1 MKIRFSPR
9 RASASVLLALAPLAA
24 MAGTW
29 SSDQWLGL
37 NANPQDFFDKTWIYR
52 NLALQ
57 GNVWCP
63 FSDLWCTSTH
73 DLVLKGPND
82 PNPGYPAAGQ
92 SANLVIAARLTADNA
107 GKYSVVFDGKA
118 ERVINYSDGT
128 LSPPVYNATTNKT
141 TATLTIPSSFNGNPD
156 PKIVLA
162 FDKVSADFG
171 NLKVWQPGAGQS
183 NGRFTDAAITHYSR
197 AKVIR
202 MMDRLR
208 TNGASDVNWAG
219 SLAAD
224 SETLLGYQHSL
235 KGAMEMAAR
244 MDAHPWVNV
253 PATASDAYIASFMG
267 VVAAQL
273 KPGKIATVEYSNE
286 PWNYAFPQFFQ
297 SANQAFAAA
306 GLATGYA
313 KVNTL
318 RVLAISR
325 DANGDVTV
333 TLNGAH
339 GKAVGEQ
346 VYVEVDTSGRIA
358 PVLATLITGTSGAQL
373 KYHSNVINQPV
384 NGTVETGWVNSYVLL
399 NPANELSRP
408 LANFGKPNLYPGAIE
423 VKMRHEMTRLRAIHD
438 AAAAAGLGSRVR
450 VVKGICLDGF
460 QDDIYA
466 LAWAKEKY
474 GSLAWLDTMG
484 GGLSPAY
491 YLRPDNPHGMDTT
504 DKVFQQLED
513 ARVGVARSLIKLRNI
528 LFAMG
533 QTRLVGY
540 EGGPHNDLKPSEAVA
555 KAVQTAHR
563 DDARMPVLLA
573 NTWQDWT
580 NRGGSALMYFHGGT
594 VDSFGGVENGGG
606 HNNNT
611 WALVEGTL
619 TSSSKR
625 VKDDFFTMQQNA
637 STTPVGVPGVTIGD
651 IVLQNVHQML
661 ETRGARAG
669 NGLVLVE
676 PATKQTS
683 YTYLV
688 TADNAR
694 SYTIALDAGSTADK
708 TADTV
713 SIYVDGV
720 LVGTQALPYAN
731 VWIDKPGQAI
741 SVPVNLAA
749 GTHVV
754 EARLGSTRNGVVGL
768 YRLRVN

>member
-9 RASASVLLALAPLAA
+9 RASASIVLALAPLAA

-37 NANPQDFFDKTWIYR
+37 NANPQDYFDKTWIYR

-63 FSDLWCTSTH
+63 FSDLWCSATH

-92 SANLVIAARLTADNA
+92 SANLIIAARLTADNA

-128 LSPPVYNATTNKT
+128 LSAPVYNASTNKT
-141 TATLTIPSSFNGNPD
+141 TATLTIPSSFNGNTD

-171 NLKVWQPGAGQS
+171 NLKVWQPNAGTS
-183 NGRFTDAAITHYSR
+183 TGKFTDAAISHYGR

-208 TNGASDVNWAG
+208 TNAVSDVNWAG
-219 SLAAD
+219 SIAAD

-235 KGAMEMAAR
+235 KGAMELAAR
-244 MDAHPWVNV
+244 MDAHPWLNV
-253 PATASDAYIASFMG
+253 PATASDAYLASYMS
-267 VVAAQL
+267 VIAAQL
-273 KPGKIATVEYSNE
+273 KPGKVATVEYSNE
-286 PWNYAFPQFFQ
+286 PWNYAFPQFYQ

-306 GLATGYA
+306 GLATGYG

-339 GKAVGEQ
+339 GKVADQQ
-346 VYVEVDTSGRIA
+346 VYVSVDTSGKIPPA
-358 PVLATLITGTSGAQL
+358 LATLITGTSGSVL
-373 KYHSNVINQPV
+373 KYHTNVINQPV
-384 NGTVETGWVNSYVLL
+384 NGSIDTGWVNSVVLL
-399 NPANELSRP
+399 NPANDLSKP

-423 VKMRHEMTRLRAIHD
+423 VKMRYELTRMRAIYD

-450 VVKGICLDGF
+450 VVKGICLAGF
-460 QDDIYA
+460 EDEIYG

-491 YLRPDNPHGMDTT
+491 YLRPDNPYGMDTP
-504 DKVFQQLED
+504 DKVFQQLEQ
-513 ARVGVARSLIKLRNI
+513 ARTGVAGSLIRLRNI
-528 LFAMG
+528 LLAMG
-533 QTRLVGY
+533 QSTINGY
-540 EGGPHNDLKPSEAVA
+540 EGGPHNDLKPTEAVA
-555 KAVQTAHR
+555 KAVQIAHR

-573 NTWQDWT
+573 NTWQDWV
-580 NRGGSALMYFHGGT
+580 NRGGSALMYFHGGA

-606 HNNNT
+606 NNNNT
-611 WALVEGTL
+611 WALIEGTL
-619 TSSSKR
+619 TSSGKR
-625 VKDDFFTMQQNA
+625 VKNDFFTMQQNV
-637 STTPVGVPGVTIGD
+637 STTPVGVPGVTTGD
-651 IVLQNVHQML
+651 IVLENVHQML
-661 ETRGARAG
+661 ETKGARSG
-669 NGLVLVE
+669 KGQVLVE
-676 PATKQTS
+676 RDTRQTS

-688 TADNAR
+688 TADSAR
-694 SYTIALDAGSTADK
+694 SYTIALDAGSNSEGAADS
-708 TADTV
+708 V
-713 SIYVDGV
+713 SLYVDGV
-720 LVGTQALPYAN
+720 FIGSRPLPKTN
-731 VWIDKPGQAI
+731 VWVDKPVEAI

-754 EARLGSTRNGVVGL
+754 EARLASTRNGVVGL
-768 YRLRVN
+768 YQLHVH

>member
-9 RASASVLLALAPLAA
+9 RASASMLLALAPLTA

-37 NANPQDFFDKTWIYR
+37 NANPQEFYDKSWIYR

-57 GNVWCP
+57 GNIWCP

-118 ERVINYSDGT
+118 ERVINYSDGS

-171 NLKVWQPGAGQS
+171 NLKVWQPNAGQS
-183 NGRFTDAAITHYSR
+183 TSKFTDAAITHYSR

-208 TNGASDVNWAG
+208 TNAVSDVNWAG
-219 SLAAD
+219 STAAD

-235 KGAMEMAAR
+235 KGSMDLAAR
-244 MDAHPWVNV
+244 MDAHPWLNV
-253 PATASDAYIASFMG
+253 PATASDAYLASFMG
-267 VVAAQL
+267 VVAAHL

-306 GLATGYA
+306 GLATGYS

-318 RVLAISR
+318 RVLAITR

-339 GKAVGEQ
+339 GKAVGQ
-346 VYVEVDTSGRIA
+346 QAYVSVDTSGKIA
-358 PVLATLITGTSGAQL
+358 PVLATLTTGTSGSTL
-373 KYHSNVINQPV
+373 KYRSNVINQPV
-384 NGTVETGWVNSYVLL
+384 NGTVRTDWVDSYVLL
-399 NPANELSRP
+399 NPGNDLSKP
-408 LANFGKPNLYPGAIE
+408 LASFGKPNLYPGAIE
-423 VKMRHEMTRLRAIHD
+423 VKMRYELTRLRAIYD

-450 VVKGICLDGF
+450 VVKGICLAGF
-460 QDDIYA
+460 EDEIYG

-491 YLRPDNPHGMDTT
+491 YLRPDNPNGMDTT
-504 DKVFQQLED
+504 DKVFQQLEQ
-513 ARVGVARSLIKLRNI
+513 ARVGVGTSLIKLRNI
-528 LFAMG
+528 LLAMG
-533 QTRLVGY
+533 QSQITGY
-540 EGGPHNDLKPSEAVA
+540 EGGPHNDLKPTEEVA
-555 KAVQTAHR
+555 KAVQIAHR
-563 DDARMPVLLA
+563 EDARMPVLLA
-573 NTWQDWT
+573 NTWQDWV
-580 NRGGSALMYFHGGT
+580 NRGGSTLMYFHGGAT
-594 VDSFGGVENGGG
+594 GSFGGVENGGG
-606 HNNNT
+606 YNNNT
-611 WALVEGTL
+611 WALIEGTL
-619 TSSSKR
+619 TSSGKR
-625 VKDDFFTMQQNA
+625 VKDDFFTMQQNV
-637 STTPVGVPGVTIGD
+637 STTPVGVPGVTKGD
-651 IVLQNVHQML
+651 IVLANVHQML

-676 PATKQTS
+676 RETNQTA

-688 TADNAR
+688 TADTAR
-694 SYTIALDAGSTADK
+694 SYTIALDAGSTAEGARDS
-708 TADTV
+708 V
-713 SIYVDGV
+713 SLYVDGV
-720 LVGTQALPYAN
+720 LVGTQVLPYAN
-731 VWIDKPGQAI
+731 VWVEKPGQAI

-749 GTHVV
+749 GSHVV
-754 EARLGSTRNGVVGL
+754 EARLGNARNGVVGL
-768 YRLRVN
+768 YRLHVN